1 MRWQRV
7 DSPTTTTVSELVRIT
22 PKRFQTRAYHR
33 VCCYMRIVIVID
45 GVKRKKTVK
54 ERIADVLDYSS
65 FFYVYAFVVVMQLP
79 YP

>member
-1 MRWQRV
+1 
-7 DSPTTTTVSELVRIT
+7 
-22 PKRFQTRAYHR
+22 
-33 VCCYMRIVIVID
+33 MRIVIVID